1 MSFSHLLDLILVIRN
16 IPELLIIR
24 GKFLPPPIGG
34 DRNLTNLVGNL
45 TKGNETAKTAVLV
58 ITNTDI

>member
-1 MSFSHLLDLILVIRN
+1 MVVIVTLLKNFFLLV
-16 IPELLIIR
+16 R
-24 GKFLPPPIGG
+24 GA